1 MHFKFKFNTNFVL
14 FFSSAEDGNCLFS
27 STSIILVG
35 DSSLC
40 PLLRAMTCLEL
51 SLNHEF
57 YLDHPVFNNI
67 FENKQL
73 FKSKESVLSFF
84 LSNKTY
90 ENDSNSFHNCIQE
103 EAINMCQNYKFSSFL
118 CVLGLSTVVNSSIS
132 IVYPDFDDPHYKV
145 ALGHT
150 IQPRQYYQSSSGCC
164 NAINILFC
172 NLNYGGSKFKG
183 NHFVPL
189 LKKDFK
195 NKVNKHKQGPGSTAN
210 TSSCSKRSKTSAFES
225 LSFATPKLY
234 NYFTPLKK
242 TTNVNTSGFMSVTK
256 TTATISTINSSSF
269 TSTVSTSTIVSSKS
283 SLLLPVLPSS
293 YESSSPPPPPPFP
306 QQTPLKLKNLFFLLL
321 YRLLFLLLLLLLIF
335 LHLCKRYQ
343 SMIFLLIMKDL

>member
-1 MHFKFKFNTNFVL
+1 M
-14 FFSSAEDGNCLFS
+14 
-27 STSIILVG
+27 
-35 DSSLC
+35 
-40 PLLRAMTCLEL
+40 
-51 SLNHEF
+51 
-57 YLDHPVFNNI
+57 DHPVFNNI

-90 ENDSNSFHNCIQE
+90 ENDSNSFHNYIQE

-210 TSSCSKRSKTSAFES
+210 TSSCSKRSKTSAF
-225 LSFATPKLY
+225 
-234 NYFTPLKK
+234 
-242 TTNVNTSGFMSVTK
+242 
-256 TTATISTINSSSF
+256 
-269 TSTVSTSTIVSSKS
+269 
-283 SLLLPVLPSS
+283 
-293 YESSSPPPPPPFP
+293 
-306 QQTPLKLKNLFFLLL
+306 
-321 YRLLFLLLLLLLIF
+321 
-335 LHLCKRYQ
+335 
-343 SMIFLLIMKDL
+343 